1 VKAMSGMRA
10 RMPARWG
17 VTRLALLVAAL
28 SACTSEPVQPQIEV
42 DSVVTRRP
50 AGKYY
55 LTQVYPAG
63 GIVRYTLYVPAG
75 IDAPNAKVPL
85 VIAAHFGGTV
95 TPWLGGDYADLLV
108 MPALSSL
115 DAVVIA
121 PDAGTANGWSE
132 ADEAR
137 VMWLARE
144 VQARYPIDPARVL
157 MTGYSAGGA
166 QTWLIAN
173 RNQDFFTAVIPMSA
187 RPRQN
192 PVPWRIPVNVIHS
205 SADEL
210 TPIATVQTYVSDQ
223 QAAGARMQLQLVNGV
238 SHYQTA
244 AFVPHLKD
252 AIPWLRGVWP

>member
-1 VKAMSGMRA
+1 MRKLA
-10 RMPARWG
+10 RLG
-17 VTRLALLVAAL
+17 FLVLLFAG
-28 SACTSEPVQPQIEV
+28 CTSEPAAPQVQV
-42 DSVVTRRP
+42 DTVVARRP

-55 LTQVYPAG
+55 LTQIHPAG
-63 GIVRYTLYVPAG
+63 GFVRYTLYVPEG

-85 VIAAHFGGTV
+85 VVAAHFGGTV

-108 MPALSSL
+108 LPALSTLS
-115 DAVVIA
+115 AVVIA
-121 PDAGTANGWSE
+121 PDASTANGWND

-137 VMWLARE
+137 VMWLAKE
-144 VQARYPIDPARVL
+144 VQARYPIDPAKVL

-187 RPRQN
+187 RPRQGLA
-192 PVPWRIPVNVIHS
+192 PWRIPVNVIHS

-210 TPIATVQTYVSDQ
+210 TPIATVRTYVDEQ

-244 AFVPHLKD
+244 AFVPHLRD